1 MFYLKMQRQVGGRCV
16 FFSIL
21 LIQSVFPDV
30 LVVQVICAFHCCGAL
45 VYSYQGVGAFFQ
57 IPGYCVFVKVSKIAH
72 RLNVG
77 VTVYYGFYVML
88 VENRDDLISFR

>member
-1 MFYLKMQRQVGGRCV
+1 MFYLKMQRQVGRCV

-21 LIQSVFPDV
+21 LIQSVFSDV

-77 VTVYYGFYVML
+77 VTVYNGFYVML

>member
-1 MFYLKMQRQVGGRCV
+1 M

-21 LIQSVFPDV
+21 LIQSVFSDV
-30 LVVQVICAFHCCGAL
+30 LVVQVICAFHCCGAF
-45 VYSYQGVGAFFQ
+45 VYSYQGVDAFFQ
-57 IPGYCVFVKVSKIAH
+57 ITGHCVFVKVAKSA
-72 RLNVG
+72 RGLNVG